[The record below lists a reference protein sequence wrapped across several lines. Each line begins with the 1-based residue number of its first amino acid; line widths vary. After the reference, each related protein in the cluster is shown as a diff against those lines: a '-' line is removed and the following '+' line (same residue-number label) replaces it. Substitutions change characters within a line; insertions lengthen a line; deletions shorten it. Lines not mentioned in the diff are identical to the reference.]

1 VDFKLTIALII
12 AKISALVLKIGGSGA
27 TAAPGL
33 VALKVDPELVAK
45 LACQLDKNIL
55 VSGTNGKT
63 TTTRMVST
71 ILSQAKI
78 SHLHNRA
85 GSNLLRG
92 LASTLCQTSSIVG
105 KIPAGLVGLWE
116 TDEAVF
122 SIACA
127 QLKPQIVLLTNL
139 FRDQLDRYGEIDTVA
154 AGWKK
159 ALVKLPRNTQVIL
172 NADDAT
178 VANLGSSLKAKVVY
192 FGISDKN
199 LDGRL
204 PDHASDATVCPRC
217 LSALSYKQCFVGH
230 LGIYSCPH
238 CGQIQP
244 IKNVS
249 LVKASKKEVSI
260 SAFGQNIKINN
271 NLPGNYN
278 LYNLT
283 AAVTLVKILNIDN
296 KTIVQGLADFIP
308 AFGRVEKIK
317 VNNKTLH
324 LFLVKN
330 PTGFNEVI
338 NTLILSQ
345 TKLTCLIIIND
356 LIADGKDVSWLWDVN
371 FEKLTPKLKSVVVS
385 GIRAYDMALRLKYSA
400 ETIRLSNNLITE
412 PDLKKAIER
421 LLNTND
427 KNLYLLPTYTAML
440 KTRKILNRMGLVK
453 STWKD

>member
-1 VDFKLTIALII
+1 MDFQLIAAVITSKAI
-12 AKISALVLKIGGSGA
+12 AWALKIIGSGA

-33 VALKVDPELVAK
+33 IALKIDPALVTK
-45 LACQLDKNIL
+45 LAGQLDKNIL

-78 SHLHNRA
+78 PHIHNRA

-92 LASTLCQTSSIVG
+92 LASTLTQTSNLMG
-105 KIPAGLVGLWE
+105 KMPAGLIGLWE

-122 SIACA
+122 PIAGG
-127 QLKPQIVLLTNL
+127 QIKPQIVLLTNL

-154 AGWKK
+154 QGWKK
-159 ALVKLPRNTQVIL
+159 ALIKLTQSSQIIL

-178 VANLGSSLKAKVVY
+178 VANLGRNLKSKVVF
-192 FGISDKN
+192 FGLSDKN

-217 LSALSYKQCFVGH
+217 FSALSYQQCFVGH
-230 LGIYSCPH
+230 MGIYSCPK

-244 IKNVS
+244 PKNVS
-249 LVKASKKEVSI
+249 LVNASKNQLEI
-260 SAFGQNIKINN
+260 NAFGKSIKITNR
-271 NLPGNYN
+271 LPGNYN

-283 AAVTLVKILNIDN
+283 AAVTLAKILNIDN
-296 KTIVQGLADFIP
+296 KAVVQALADFIP

-317 VNNKTLH
+317 VKDKTLH

-338 NTLILSQ
+338 NTLVSLQ
-345 TKLTCLIIIND
+345 KNLTCLIAIND

-371 FEKLTPKLKSVVVS
+371 FEKLQPRLEQVIVS
-385 GIRAYDMALRLKYSA
+385 GVRAHDMALRLKYTSGSKQ
-400 ETIRLSNNLITE
+400 SNHLIIE
-412 PDLKKAIER
+412 PTLQKSIKLLLTQKGTDLFV
-421 LLNTND
+421 
-427 KNLYLLPTYTAML
+427 LPTYTAML
-440 KTRKILNRMGLVK
+440 ETRKILSQMGLVK
-453 STWKD
+453 SSWKD